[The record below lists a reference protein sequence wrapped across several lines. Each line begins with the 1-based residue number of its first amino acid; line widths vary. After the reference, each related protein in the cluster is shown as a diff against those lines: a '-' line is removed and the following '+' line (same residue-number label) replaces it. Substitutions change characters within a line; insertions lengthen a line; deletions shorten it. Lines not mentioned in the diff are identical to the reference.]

1 MAIIGEWIRRLGYL
15 LRRRALEDEL
25 RQEMEA
31 HRAQM
36 GEPPA
41 FGNTLRLREEARDA
55 WGWRWLDDLVQD
67 TRFACRMLRRSP
79 GFALTAIV
87 TLALGIGV
95 NIGMFSL
102 VNGLLLRPLYEDAD
116 EVVQV
121 RSRTAGPP
129 ARGRAFS
136 YPNYRDLQD
145 GTTDIFANLAAADTG
160 FVGLDV
166 GETPRRAMASA
177 VTANYFQVFAAPLA
191 HGRFFT
197 TEEERPGAAI
207 RVAIIS
213 YPLWEQLGAD
223 PSTLGRLVRI
233 NREYFTVVG
242 VARQGFTGT
251 SIPGPEVWLPLGARE
266 TFSTEDRPERR
277 VDAREVHE
285 LSVVGR
291 LRSDTRI
298 ENAVAVLATV
308 GRRLEQA
315 FPSINAGYSLTMS
328 KPSARLM
335 FMPTAGT
342 GETARLV
349 LLLMLMPA
357 VVLLVACLNLADL
370 LLARGHV
377 RRQEL
382 AIRSSLGG
390 GRWRLTRQLLTEGL
404 LLSLAGGGI
413 ALLLSA
419 WATKELLASLR
430 PLLPVAVT
438 LPDVSL
444 DWRVLLGT
452 MAFSLLATL
461 VFAAAPAVALTGRAA
476 AADLKRQSGNEGRRP
491 GGVRI
496 GNVLVVGQIALSLL
510 LLSSGGLFMMS
521 AIGATNVDPGFRLD
535 GGLIVQVD
543 PALARYDESRG
554 RQAHLTLI
562 DRLRGV
568 PGVEAVTIGSSPP
581 FTSSGDSRDVAPAG
595 GADARSPFGAAQGD
609 RERVERSRSVDAVF
623 SVVGRDYARVLGLPM
638 LGGRDFSDAEMA
650 PGSGERVTIIDDA
663 LAERL
668 WPGEDALGRWIQFLD
683 AKGPEARPLLV
694 VGIIPAV
701 KHSLGTP
708 RPYPHVYVPLGQHY
722 ESAMTLLLR
731 VAEGQ
736 DERAML
742 GPIGRVVRDVDERV
756 PALSVATW
764 RDHLN
769 AGLDVRI
776 IRVGAGVFSAFGGI
790 ALLLAILGV
799 YGVKSYV
806 VSRRTREFGI
816 RIAIGAHPR
825 ALLWQVLREGGR
837 ITTIGIGIGLLL
849 ALGAGQFLQGILYG
863 VKSIEPVVLVTAALI
878 LVAASLLASYIP
890 ALRATG
896 VDPTVALRSE

>member
-15 LRRRALEDEL
+15 LRRQALEDEL
-25 RQEMEA
+25 RQEIEA

-36 GEPPA
+36 GEPSA

-67 TRFACRMLRRSP
+67 TRFAWRMLRHSP
-79 GFALTAIV
+79 GFTLTAIV

-129 ARGRAFS
+129 AKGRAFS

-145 GTTDIFANLAAADTG
+145 GTTDIFANLAASETG
-160 FVGLDV
+160 FIGLDL
-166 GETPRRAMASA
+166 GDMPRRAMASA

-191 HGRFFT
+191 HGRSFT
-197 TEEERPGAAI
+197 TEEERPGAGI

-223 PSTLGRLVRI
+223 PSTIGRLVRI
-233 NREYFTVVG
+233 NGEHFTVVG

-251 SIPGPEVWLPLGARE
+251 TIPGPEVWVPLGAHE
-266 TFSTEDRPERR
+266 TFSTEDRPGRP
-277 VDAREVHE
+277 VGAREVHE

-291 LRSDTRI
+291 LRSDTRV
-298 ENAVAVLATV
+298 ENAAAALATV

-315 FPSINAGYSLTMS
+315 FPSVNAGYALTMS
-328 KPSARLM
+328 KPSVRLM
-335 FMPTAGT
+335 FMPTVGT

-404 LLSLAGGGI
+404 LLSLAGGGV

-419 WATKELLASLR
+419 WATKDLLASLR

-461 VFAAAPAVALTGRAA
+461 VFAAAPALALTGRAA
-476 AADLKRQSGNEGRRP
+476 AADLKRHTGDEGRRP

-496 GNVLVVGQIALSLL
+496 GNVLVIGQIALSLL

-521 AIGATNVDPGFRLD
+521 AIDATTVDPGFRLD

-554 RQAHLTLI
+554 RQAHLALI
-562 DRLRGV
+562 DRLRRV

-595 GADARSPFGAAQGD
+595 AADA
-609 RERVERSRSVDAVF
+609 RSRSVDAAF

-638 LGGRDFSDAEMA
+638 LRGRDFSDTELA
-650 PGSGERVTIIDDA
+650 PGSRQQVAIIDDA
-663 LAERL
+663 LAEKL
-668 WPGEDALGRWIQFLD
+668 WPGEDALGRSIQFLN

-701 KHSLGTP
+701 KHSLGNP
-708 RPYPHVYVPLGQHY
+708 RPYPHVYVPLGQQY

-731 VAEGQ
+731 VAEGE
-736 DERAML
+736 DERAVL
-742 GPIGRVVRDVDERV
+742 GTIGRVVRDVDERLA
-756 PALSVATW
+756 ALSVATW

-790 ALLLAILGV
+790 ALLLAVLGV

-849 ALGAGQFLQGILYG
+849 ALGAGRFLQGILYG
-863 VKSIEPVVLVTAALI
+863 VNSIEPVVLVTAALI
-878 LVAASLLASYIP
+878 LVAASLLASYMP
-890 ALRATG
+890 ALRATR